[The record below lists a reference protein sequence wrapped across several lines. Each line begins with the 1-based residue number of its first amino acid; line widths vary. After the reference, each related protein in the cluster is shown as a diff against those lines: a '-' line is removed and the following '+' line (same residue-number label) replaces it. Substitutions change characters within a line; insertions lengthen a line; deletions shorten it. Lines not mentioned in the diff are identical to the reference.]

1 MSDTGDGMD
10 EATLKNIFEPFFTTK
25 GAKGTGLGLAT
36 VYSIVQQ
43 SNGSID
49 VASAPGKGATIRILL
64 PRIEGTI
71 EPSLEVQPVIPQARE
86 SATILVVE
94 DEKEVRTFAVRALA
108 SRGYRVLAASDGP
121 EAIAIARAY
130 HERID
135 ILLTDVILPG
145 MNGRE
150 LAEYFQ
156 TTHTGIKVIYTSGY
170 TQDLITDRGI
180 LYQDIAYV
188 PKPYT
193 AEQIVIKVREA
204 IK

>member
-1 MSDTGDGMD
+1 MQAAVVSVAVSDTGDGMD
-10 EATLKNIFEPFFTTK
+10 EATLKNVFEPFFTTK

-49 VASAPGKGATIRILL
+49 VASAPGKVATIRILL

-71 EPSLEVQPVIPQARE
+71 EPSLEVKPVVPQARRT
-86 SATILVVE
+86 ATILVVE
-94 DEKEVRTFAVRALA
+94 DEKEVRTFAARVLA

-135 ILLTDVILPG
+135 ILLTG
-145 MNGRE
+145 MRDTPR
-150 LAEYFQ
+150 A
-156 TTHTGIKVIYTSGY
+156 
-170 TQDLITDRGI
+170 
-180 LYQDIAYV
+180 
-188 PKPYT
+188 
-193 AEQIVIKVREA
+193 
-204 IK
+204 